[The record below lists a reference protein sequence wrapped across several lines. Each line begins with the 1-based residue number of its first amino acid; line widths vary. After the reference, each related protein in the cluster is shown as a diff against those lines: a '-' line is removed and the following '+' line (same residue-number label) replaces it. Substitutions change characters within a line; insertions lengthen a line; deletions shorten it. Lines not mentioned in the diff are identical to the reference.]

1 MAVHPA
7 TDATR
12 SPLHRRA
19 AGPAPAARLVPAAV
33 HVLGWA
39 GAAGVL
45 GLWWADTT
53 SVVGPA
59 GWLTDA
65 GRITGLLAGY
75 ACAVIIVLMARVPW
89 LDHTVGS
96 DRLARWHAAGGRY
109 TISLILVHT
118 LLIVWGYALT
128 GHTGLVDQT
137 TTLVLRYPD
146 MLKATAAW
154 FVFLLTAV
162 VSARAA
168 RRRLA
173 YETWQF
179 LHLATY
185 AAVFLAFG
193 HQLADGA
200 DFVGNRSTQLL
211 WYAMYLSAAALV
223 LWFRFLAPVRA
234 ARRHRLTVAEVRR
247 EGPGVVSVYVTGD
260 RLDEL
265 AALPGQFFRWRFL
278 TQGLWWTASPYSLS
292 APPHPQY
299 LRITVKGLGAQ
310 SAALARLA
318 PGTRVWAEGPY
329 GALVAR
335 NTRADRTLLLAGGIG
350 ITPLRALFE
359 SLPGDLVLVYWAR
372 TPADLVLQGELD
384 AIAAARG
391 ARVYYSVDEPAGHAL
406 SLTAPCLTALVP
418 DLGRRDVYLCGP
430 PGMTEASVSA
440 LREAG
445 VSRHRIHQ
453 ESFAL

>member
-7 TDATR
+7 LDATR
-12 SPLHRRA
+12 TSGHGAVGPPL
-19 AGPAPAARLVPAAV
+19 APRLVPTGV

-45 GLWWADTT
+45 GLWWANTT
-53 SVVGPA
+53 SVVGAA
-59 GWLTDA
+59 GWFTGA

-75 ACAVIIVLMARVPW
+75 VCAVVVVLMARVPW
-89 LDHTVGS
+89 LDRTVGS

-109 TISLILVHT
+109 AISLVLAHT
-118 LLIVWGYALT
+118 LLIIWGYALT
-128 GHTGLVDQT
+128 GHAGPVDETVGLV
-137 TTLVLRYPD
+137 LHYPE
-146 MLKATAAW
+146 MLGATAAW
-154 FVFLLTAV
+154 FLFLLTAV

-168 RRRLA
+168 RRRLS

-185 AAVFLAFG
+185 AAIYLAFG

-200 DFVGNRSTQLL
+200 DFVGNRTAQAL
-211 WYAMYLSAAALV
+211 WYAMYLSAAGLV
-223 LWFRFLAPVRA
+223 VWFRFLAPVRS
-234 ARRHRLTVAEVRR
+234 ARRHRLTVAQVRR
-247 EGPGVVSVYVTGD
+247 EGPDVVSVHLTGD

-278 TQGLWWTASPYSLS
+278 ARGLWWTASPYSLS
-292 APPHPQY
+292 APPHPRS
-299 LRITVKGLGAQ
+299 LRITVKALGSH
-310 SAALARLA
+310 SAALTRLA

-329 GALVAR
+329 GALTAR

-359 SLPGDLVLVYWAR
+359 TLPGDLILIYWAR
-372 TPADLVLQGELD
+372 TPADLVLRGELD

-391 ARVYYSVDEPAGHAL
+391 ARVYYSVDEPDGHAL
-406 SLTAPCLTALVP
+406 PLTAPCLTALVP

-430 PGMTEASVSA
+430 PGMTRAA
-440 LREAG
+440 GATLREAG
-445 VSRHRIHQ
+445 VAPRRIHQ

>member
-1 MAVHPA
+1 MAVHPGF
-7 TDATR
+7 DATR
-12 SPLHRRA
+12 TPPRGAVGPPL
-19 AGPAPAARLVPAAV
+19 APRLVPAV
-33 HVLGWA
+33 LHVLGWA
-39 GAAGVL
+39 GAAAVL

-53 SVVGPA
+53 AVVGPA
-59 GWLTDA
+59 GWLTGG

-75 ACAVIIVLMARVPW
+75 ACAVIVVLMARVPW
-89 LDHTVGS
+89 LDRTVGS

-109 TISLILVHT
+109 AISLVLAHT
-118 LLIVWGYALT
+118 LLTVWGYALT
-128 GHTGLVDQT
+128 GHTGVLDQT
-137 TTLVLRYPD
+137 GRLVLHYPE

-154 FVFLLTAV
+154 FLFVLTAV

-173 YETWQF
+173 YETWQL

-200 DFVGNRSTQLL
+200 DFVGNRSAQAL

-223 LWFRFLAPVRA
+223 LWFRFLLPLRSAL
-234 ARRHRLTVAEVRR
+234 RHRLTVAEVRP
-247 EGPGVVSVYVTGD
+247 EGPGVVSVLVTGD

-265 AALPGQFFRWRFL
+265 AALPGQFLRWRFL
-278 TQGLWWTASPYSLS
+278 TPGLWWTANPYSLS
-292 APPHPQY
+292 APAHPRF
-299 LRITVKGLGAQ
+299 LRITVKALGGH
-310 SAALARLA
+310 SAALARLR

-335 NTRADRTLLLAGGIG
+335 NARPGSALLLAGGIG

-359 SLPGDLVLVYWAR
+359 TMPGDLVLVHWAR
-372 TPADLVLQGELD
+372 TPADLVLRDELD
-384 AIAAARG
+384 AIAAGRG

-406 SLTAPCLTALVP
+406 PLTARALTALVP
-418 DLGRRDVYLCGP
+418 DLGRREVYLCGP
-430 PGMTEASVSA
+430 PGMTAAAGTA

-445 VSRHRIHQ
+445 VDPRRIHQ